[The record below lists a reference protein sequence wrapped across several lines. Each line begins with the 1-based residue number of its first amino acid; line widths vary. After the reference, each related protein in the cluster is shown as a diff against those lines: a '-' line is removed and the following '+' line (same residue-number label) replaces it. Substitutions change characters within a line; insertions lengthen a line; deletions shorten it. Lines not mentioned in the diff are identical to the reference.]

1 MRKSGAKIKH
11 NVAIMPLGVKRT
23 KYELDARIAML
34 AIEKGMYDEQH
45 IVDLWVLADLCERL
59 NQGREKYI
67 STHAS
72 SVKKL
77 AADIQA
83 KEADSLTPLSIVS
96 SGGILL
102 DWVHK
107 QDNKK
112 VFNVAMQQIKALSS

>member
-11 NVAIMPLGVKRT
+11 NVAIMPLGVKRN
-23 KYELDARIAML
+23 KYELDARIAMM
-34 AIEKGMYDEQH
+34 AIEKGMFDEQH

-59 NQGREKYI
+59 NQGKEKYI
-67 STHAS
+67 SVHAA

-112 VFNVAMQQIKALSS
+112 VFNVAMQQIKSLTS